1 MLAEIG
7 VVEAIYRTLPDCTI
21 VGDSTQAVYAGNLYC
36 DAPRQRAWFNSAT
49 GYGSL
54 GYAPPAAVGA
64 AVADRGRPV
73 ICLVGDGGFQ
83 FSLAEIGSAV
93 DAHARVVFL
102 VWNNDGY
109 REIESYMVESG
120 ITPEGVKPSAP
131 DFLLTAKAYGLP
143 AERLAT
149 VKDLP
154 RALADAASRP
164 GPSLIEIHQERTA
177 GATA

>member
-1 MLAEIG
+1 M
-7 VVEAIYRTLPDCTI
+7 
-21 VGDSTQAVYAGNLYC
+21 
-36 DAPRQRAWFNSAT
+36 DA
-49 GYGSL
+49 
-54 GYAPPAAVGA
+54 AA
-64 AVADRGRPV
+64 
-73 ICLVGDGGFQ
+73 Q
-83 FSLAEIGSAV
+83 
-93 DAHARVVFL
+93 VVFL

-109 REIESYMVESG
+109 REIESYMVENG

-131 DFLLTAKAYGLP
+131 DFLLAAKAYGVP

-154 RALADAASRP
+154 RALADAVSRS